1 MNFLKPV
8 SLSIS
13 VKYYHMINYVC
24 SYIHS
29 YVNEGVFLLHT
40 ILLFTVNIQLAGS
53 IKEIVYHTRFS
64 LLTITVCTTYIRRNG
79 RYEFKKNI
87 TCCLIILFD
96 FSFVEYITCSGNF
109 RELIWPL
116 KAHGTIK

>member
-1 MNFLKPV
+1 MASYKVIIITRLFLVNFLKPV
-8 SLSIS
+8 SFSIS

-29 YVNEGVFLLHT
+29 YIVNEGVFLLHT

-64 LLTITVCTTYIRRNG
+64 LLTITVCTTYICTNG
-79 RYEFKKNI
+79 KCEFKKNI

-96 FSFVEYITCSGNF
+96 FSFV
-109 RELIWPL
+109 
-116 KAHGTIK
+116 K